1 MKAPQ
6 LAELFLYLY
15 PMKYARLTKEQ
26 LEELHPEFITFL
38 ATQSIDK
45 NEWDDLKENKPE
57 IAEQEIDVFSDMIW
71 ERALTNVNY
80 IDHFSRNYIF
90 LFKCVG
96 VTVFSYVINA
106 TSNEINFL
114 SQEGINWLSENMSSD
129 EVVIQKGKKDISDD
143 RNGSLFEIIKQGGLI
158 SKGELFN
165 KLDLLLNQ

>member
-1 MKAPQ
+1 
-6 LAELFLYLY
+6 
-15 PMKYARLTKEQ
+15 MKYARLTKEQ

-71 ERALTNVNY
+71 ERALTNVSY

-96 VTVFSYVINA
+96 ATVFSYVINA

>member
-1 MKAPQ
+1 
-6 LAELFLYLY
+6 
-15 PMKYARLTKEQ
+15 MKYARLTKEQ

-71 ERALTNVNY
+71 ERALTNVSY

>member
-1 MKAPQ
+1 
-6 LAELFLYLY
+6 
-15 PMKYARLTKEQ
+15 MKYARLTKEQ

-71 ERALTNVNY
+71 ERALTNVSY

-96 VTVFSYVINA
+96 ATVFSYVINA

-158 SKGELFN
+158 SIGELFN